1 MIKIR
6 QANQNDKDRILDLNH
21 LSYSLSPDE
30 LQDMGQNFPFIG
42 EDHYVALEN
51 EEIVAV
57 LRSIPLIQ
65 NIRGSMKNMTGIGMV
80 ATSPETRR
88 RGNVRKLMEDI
99 MFENYKQGVAVS
111 TLYPFKD
118 SYYQQFGYIN
128 AIPHAF
134 LEVNPEWFTPWN
146 SLPAG
151 YTLER
156 TTVEKAGEI
165 FQKLHTHTM
174 KQFNGGSIRP
184 PRRWRE
190 FLEGKTNGQKPAIIA
205 YNPDHQA
212 EGFLTYAISGYG
224 FKLFGETNI
233 GTFNRVGF
241 YHNTLQ
247 GKHCLLHY
255 LYLHSDQIHRVLLP
269 LYPHESNIYT
279 WMKGFTKVNIRQ
291 HLLTMVRIIN
301 VEKAL
306 SEIAVCSS
314 GEIKFS
320 VSDEMAP
327 WNTGHYRL
335 STANGHL
342 SIEKL
347 NDLPQNQGIIISIGG
362 LSSLLYGIS
371 SLEELEYFG
380 WIHGLEFS
388 SRAVLKS
395 WFPQIPY
402 CLSEF
407 F

>member
-1 MIKIR
+1 MIEFR
-6 QANQNDKDRILDLNH
+6 QAQQDDKDRILDINH
-21 LSYSLSPDE
+21 LSYSLSPSE
-30 LQDMGQNFPFIG
+30 LKEMGQNFSFIG
-42 EDHYVALEN
+42 EDHYVTVEN

-65 NIRGSMKNMTGIGMV
+65 NVRGSMKNMTGIGMV
-80 ATSPETRR
+80 ASSPETRC
-88 RGNVRKLMEDI
+88 RGNVRKLMEDTI
-99 MFENYKQGVAVS
+99 FENYKQGVAVS

-118 SYYQQFGYIN
+118 SFYQQFGYIN
-128 AIPHAF
+128 AAPHVF
-134 LEVNPEWFTPWN
+134 LEVNPAWLTPWN
-146 SLPAG
+146 TLPAG

-156 TTVEKAGEI
+156 TTVAKAGDI
-165 FQKLHTHTM
+165 FQNLHTHTM
-174 KQFNGGSIRP
+174 KQFNGGTIRP

-190 FLEGKTNGQKPAIIA
+190 FIDGKDTPAIIA
-205 YNPDHQA
+205 YNANHRP
-212 EGFLTYAISGYG
+212 EGFLTYGISGYG

-241 YHNTLQ
+241 FHSTLQ

-255 LYLHSDQIHRVLLP
+255 LYLHSDQIHRVLMP
-269 LYPHESNIYT
+269 FYPHESNMYA

-291 HLLTMVRIIN
+291 HLLSMVRIIN

-306 SEIAVCSS
+306 SEISVGSP
-314 GEIKFS
+314 GEITFS

-327 WNTGHYRL
+327 WNTGQYRL
-335 STANGHL
+335 STSSGKL

-347 NDLPQNQGIIISIGG
+347 NDLPQNQGIIVSIGG

-380 WIHGLEFS
+380 WIHGLDSS